1 VWVALGFSML
11 LLILILVFV
20 LQNLAAASTT
30 FFSIKWTIP
39 LGLDLL
45 LAALL
50 GGLIVFLL
58 GVARMLQ
65 LRRLARHYARPQR
78 RG

>member
-1 VWVALGFSML
+1 MV
-11 LLILILVFV
+11 LLILVLVFV
-20 LQNLAAASTT
+20 LQNLSAATT
-30 FFSIKWTIP
+30 GFFSVKWTIP

-65 LRRLARHYARPQR
+65 LRRLARRYARSERQ
-78 RG
+78 G

>member
-1 VWVALGFSML
+1 ML

-20 LQNLAAASTT
+20 LQNLSSASTT

-65 LRRLARHYARPQR
+65 LRRLARRYAHSQR

>member
-1 VWVALGFSML
+1 ML
-11 LLILILVFV
+11 LLVLILVFV
-20 LQNLAAASTT
+20 LQNLSATNT
-30 FFSIKWTIP
+30 NFFSIKWTIP

-65 LRRLARHYARPQR
+65 LRRLARRYSRYQQR
-78 RG
+78 G